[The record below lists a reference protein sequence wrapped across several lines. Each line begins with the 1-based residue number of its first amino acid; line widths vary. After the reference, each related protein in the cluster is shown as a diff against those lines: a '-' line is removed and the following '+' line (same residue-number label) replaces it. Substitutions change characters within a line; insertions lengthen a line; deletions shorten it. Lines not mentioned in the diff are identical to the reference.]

1 MNTNEPWVNVEQVAQ
16 HLGVKRHSIY
26 RWIEDKGFPSHR
38 AGRLLRFKLSE
49 VDVWMRQGGGEKDGT
64 SLETDEGGGNE

>member
-1 MNTNEPWVNVEQVAQ
+1 MNTNEPWVNVEQVAK

-49 VDVWMRQGGGEKDGT
+49 VDQWMRQGRGNVANSDNQVRGKD
-64 SLETDEGGGNE
+64 NI